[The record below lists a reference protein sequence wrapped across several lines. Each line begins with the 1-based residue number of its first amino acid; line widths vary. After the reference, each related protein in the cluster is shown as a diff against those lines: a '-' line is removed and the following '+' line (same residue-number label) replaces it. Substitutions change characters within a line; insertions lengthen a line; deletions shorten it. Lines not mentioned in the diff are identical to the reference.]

1 MAARETKRLDHKTR
15 DKIKASQIVNRLQ
28 SHILAPEDIMTVSQV
43 NAARVL
49 LNKVLPD
56 LKQIELSGEVGMPVV
71 VRKDLSGESEDT

>member
-1 MAARETKRLDHKTR
+1 MAARETKRIDHKTR
-15 DKIKASQIVNRLQ
+15 EKIKSTLIVKRLQ
-28 SHILAPEDIMTVSQV
+28 DHILAAEDIMSVSQV

-71 VRKDLSGESEDT
+71 VRKDLSGESSE